1 MTKLILLVYGLRM
14 PIKKFLLRIGSIS
27 MLLTLLYSCSSE
39 TPITQTKDDDV
50 KEIDWQ
56 TCDGKDAPEAPF
68 ECGFVDAPVDYRHPE
83 GDKISIALIRLPSE
97 DSETREGVILTNPG
111 GPGGSGF
118 DFVASA
124 AEDLASELSLSEF
137 DIVGFDPRGVDRS
150 GGMRC
155 YTDAEMDKFLYLD
168 WSPDNEV
175 EQALFDENENDKST
189 CQDKLGESIKF
200 YSTENIARDM
210 DLIRAGMRVKTIH
223 YLGISYGTYLGG
235 VYATLFPDRVESM
248 VLDGA
253 FDPQGDTVE
262 EEYTT
267 QAVGFEKAFHNWVEW
282 CEKDSEC
289 DFQDDDV
296 AAKWNTLYDR
306 LDKTSAKS
314 SKGREVNHEVM
325 MKATKALLYSRTN
338 WAYLGSVLQQARDG
352 ELDELL
358 KIADWR
364 NDRQDDGTYLTSND
378 SHYLIHCASGFEK
391 KLPADPKSLVKKIK
405 EVAPWYSRTF
415 DVSDF
420 DEPWCEDIFKGIK
433 LFEIAYKGA
442 APIVVVGGE
451 NDPATPFR
459 WSQEMSANMGT
470 NASLV
475 KFTGEGHSQILE
487 SKCVNAIASDT
498 FRFLEIPKSGF
509 TCDVDKPVLKPIW
522 WSNIPPNAMPGEK
535 LDSKVLAQL
544 IDLKETDA
552 YAEFRALAGDIDTI
566 FSRIFDEF
574 KTADYETDCD
584 PNSAPLTESCYFWA
598 AEDDNIGISVYTEQD
613 VKDWGLVAPD
623 GPVPSGANVFV
634 FYYWP

>member
-1 MTKLILLVYGLRM
+1 MTKLILLGYGLRM
-14 PIKKFLLRIGSIS
+14 PFKKILLRIGAIS

-39 TPITQTKDDDV
+39 NPITQTKDDAV

-83 GDKISIALIRLPSE
+83 GDKISIALIRLPTE

-111 GPGGSGF
+111 GPGRSGF

-168 WSPDNEV
+168 WSPDNED

-210 DLIRAGMRVKTIH
+210 DLIRAGMRVETIH

-267 QAVGFEKAFHNWVEW
+267 QAVGFEKAFYNWVEW

-289 DFQDDDV
+289 DFKDDDV
-296 AAKWNTLYDR
+296 AAKWTTLYDR
-306 LDKTSAKS
+306 LDKTSAES

-325 MKATKALLYSRTN
+325 MRATTALLYSRTN
-338 WAYLGSVLQQARDG
+338 WAYLGSALQQARDG
-352 ELDELL
+352 DLDELL
-358 KIADWR
+358 RIADLW
-364 NDRQDDGTYLTSND
+364 NDRQDDGTYLTSRD
-378 SHYLIHCASGFEK
+378 SQYLIYCASGFEK
-391 KLPADPKSLVKKIK
+391 KLPADPESLVKKLK
-405 EVAPWYSRTF
+405 EVAPWYSRTT
-415 DVSDF
+415 DTGDF
-420 DEPWCEDIFKGIK
+420 DEPWCEDLFKGVKI
-433 LFEIAYKGA
+433 FEIAYKGA
-442 APIVVVGGE
+442 APIVIVGGE

-459 WSQEMSANMGT
+459 WSQEMSANIGT
-470 NASLV
+470 NTSLV

-498 FRFLEIPKSGF
+498 FRFLEIPKSVF
-509 TCDVDKPVLKPIW
+509 TCEVDQPVLKPIW
-522 WSNIPPNAMPGEK
+522 WLNIPPNAMPGEK

-544 IDLKETDA
+544 FDLKETDA
-552 YAEFRALAGDIDTI
+552 YAEYRAVPGDIDTI
-566 FSRIFDEF
+566 FSRIYNEF
-574 KTADYETDCD
+574 KAANYETDCD
-584 PNSAPLTESCYFWA
+584 PKSAPLTESCYFWV
-598 AEDDNIGISVYTEQD
+598 AEDDNIGISFYTEQD
-613 VKDWGLVAPD
+613 IRDWGLVAPD
-623 GPVPSGANVFV
+623 GPVPAGTHLIT